1 MSTIS
6 LAAARDQ
13 GTWITRPGPDADPT
27 TTTRHHTVGLVLAVT
42 GLVLVVIA
50 ALGIWAVAGDLE
62 AGTEVGS
69 TLTWTFAVNTAGF
82 GLAKIG
88 IAITLV
94 GIILRLWHRANA
106 VAATL
111 PQLRSSEVTTS
122 GLSGNLDTPHGAAT
136 ATEVAPAPLRVH
148 RMAQLAWLPMLAM
161 GAMALVVGF
170 VLGLVGADAEAGSV
184 AFRQLSAWTQGTMF
198 LGEGL
203 LLSGI
208 SFLLGTILASLRA
221 AGGEV
226 QQSLGLPVHTLRMPA
241 SAKAFIALMATGTM
255 LAIGQFVLYGIAA
268 SSAGDATSFA
278 AWSTWLG
285 PLRETA
291 LGILLAGIVLALFTI
306 SRVLHF
312 QFDRIRDIVRPVA

>member
-6 LAAARDQ
+6 LAAARDK
-13 GTWITRPGPDADPT
+13 GTWITRPGPDADPR
-27 TTTRHHTVGLVLAVT
+27 TTTRHHTVGLLLAVA
-42 GLVLVVIA
+42 GLALVAIA
-50 ALGIWAVAGDLE
+50 AIGIWAVPSDLA

-69 TLTWTFAVNTAGF
+69 TLAWTFAVNVAGF
-82 GLAKIG
+82 GLAKLG

-94 GIILRLWHRANA
+94 GILVRLWHRANS
-106 VAATL
+106 VTATL
-111 PQLRSSEVTTS
+111 PRLRPSGQATSERF
-122 GLSGNLDTPHGAAT
+122 GNLDTPHGAAT
-136 ATEVAPAPLRVH
+136 ATEVAPAPLRIH

-161 GAMALVVGF
+161 GAMAIVVGLI
-170 VLGLVGADAEAGSV
+170 LGLVGADAEAGSV
-184 AFRQLSAWTQGTMF
+184 TARQLSAWTQGTMF

-208 SFLLGTILASLRA
+208 SFLLGTILAGLRA

-241 SAKAFIALMATGTM
+241 SAKAFIALMATGMM
-255 LAIGQFVLYGIAA
+255 LAIGQFVLYGVAA
-268 SSAGDATSFA
+268 SSASEPTTFV

-306 SRVLHF
+306 SRVLGF
-312 QFDRIRDIVRPVA
+312 QFARIRDIVHPTA